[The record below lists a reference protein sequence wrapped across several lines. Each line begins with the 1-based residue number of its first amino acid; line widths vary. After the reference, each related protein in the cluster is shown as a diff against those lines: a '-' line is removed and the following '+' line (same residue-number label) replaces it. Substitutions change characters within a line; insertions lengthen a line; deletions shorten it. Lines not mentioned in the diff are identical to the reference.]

1 MNLIYTFT
9 KKLSK
14 EANVEKLIKI
24 YKESYKNNIRFHN
37 IVLYTDNESAYLFED
52 TFDTI
57 ILKDFDN
64 ILLLDDYKY
73 NVLNELSDGDIL
85 FDSDIF
91 LTQKLYIN
99 DNFELI
105 CDQNIKNILY
115 TPFYTYYKHTIDLF
129 LENKIEDIIPFFKK
143 INYAPNIGILKFK
156 NKTTERGFLEY
167 YWKMKNWFIN
177 SNLELSHNLIQNDN
191 RVSAVF
197 GQYLLGLF
205 ANEQKIN
212 ISFLSDENIYSHLS
226 GDTKFHISFSKNL
239 I

>member
-14 EANVEKLIKI
+14 EANFEKLVKI

-37 IVLYTDNESAYLFED
+37 IILYTNTESAYLFED
-52 TFDTI
+52 TFDKI

-64 ILLLDDYKY
+64 VLLLDDYKY
-73 NVLNELSDGDIL
+73 KVLNDLNDEDIL

-105 CDQNIKNILY
+105 CDQNIKNILH
-115 TPFYTYYKHTIDLF
+115 TPFYTYYKDTIDLF
-129 LENKIEDIIPFFKK
+129 LENKIEDTIPFFKK

-156 NKTTERGFLEY
+156 NKTIEREFLEY

-212 ISFLSDENIYSHLS
+212 ISFLSDKNLYSHLS
-226 GDTKFHISFSKNL
+226 GDAKFHISFSKNL

>member
-14 EANVEKLIKI
+14 QENLKKI
-24 YKESYKNNIRFHN
+24 VKVYTESYKNNKRFHN
-37 IVLYTDNESAYLFED
+37 IILYTDSESIHLFEN
-52 TFDTI
+52 TFDKI
-57 ILKDFDN
+57 VLKDFDE
-64 ILLLDDYKY
+64 IFLTDDYKY
-73 NVLNELSDGDIL
+73 NVLSYLDGEDIL
-85 FDSDIF
+85 FDGDIF
-91 LTQKLYIN
+91 LSKKLFID

-115 TPFYTYYKHTIDLF
+115 TPFHAYYKNTVDLF
-129 LENKIEDIIPFFKK
+129 LKNEIKNTIPFFKK

-156 NKTTERGFLEY
+156 NKIAEREFLEY
-167 YWKMKNWFIN
+167 YWKMKNWYID

-191 RVSAVF
+191 KICAVF

-205 ANEQKIN
+205 ANEKKIN
-212 ISFLSDENIYSHLS
+212 ISFLSEENLYSHLS
-226 GDTKFHISFSKNL
+226 GDDKFYISFLKTL

>member
-1 MNLIYTFT
+1 M
-9 KKLSK
+9 
-14 EANVEKLIKI
+14 
-24 YKESYKNNIRFHN
+24 
-37 IVLYTDNESAYLFED
+37 
-52 TFDTI
+52 
-57 ILKDFDN
+57 
-64 ILLLDDYKY
+64 
-73 NVLNELSDGDIL
+73 

-91 LTQKLYIN
+91 LTQKLYID
-99 DNFELI
+99 DNFELL
-105 CDQNIKNILY
+105 CEQTVKNILY

-129 LENKIEDIIPFFKK
+129 LENKIENIIPFFKK

-156 NKTTERGFLEY
+156 NKTTEKRFLEY

-226 GDTKFHISFSKNL
+226 GDAKFHISFSKNL